1 MVEANPTSVL
11 RTTEAVSC
19 LRDRNVTHKILDI
32 RPRCGRIDDLHLD
45 AFSHISVEKP
55 RQVKEYVAFPV
66 IYIGNKELF
75 RRLLERVNS
84 SKDGGSMRRTS
95 GIGDNGRQWSK

>member
-19 LRDRNVTHKILDI
+19 LRDQNVTHWTSDPGVELM
-32 RPRCGRIDDLHLD
+32 
-45 AFSHISVEKP
+45 ISVEKP
-55 RQVKEYVAFPV
+55 KQVKEYVAFPV